1 MEEKDY
7 LYYFWNQNKES
18 WLREFAYLS
27 KEKTL
32 KGLTYGGLT
41 GSQKLV
47 NLNDFNL
54 EELMCAQ
61 DIIRCYFYVP
71 SYNKIN
77 EDYTSYRLKH
87 MVERLLN
94 KVTNGRI
101 NYVSNGTAILA
112 MHHCGFK
119 FRRIPGSL
127 NCFFNVPKNC
137 YKKMEDALVRMN
149 KLGLEL

>member
-7 LYYFWNQNKES
+7 LYYFWNQNKDS

-27 KEKTL
+27 QEKIL

-41 GSQKLV
+41 DSPKLV

-61 DIIRCYFYVP
+61 DIIRCYFYST

-77 EDYTSYRLKH
+77 EDYLS
-87 MVERLLN
+87 
-94 KVTNGRI
+94 
-101 NYVSNGTAILA
+101 
-112 MHHCGFK
+112 
-119 FRRIPGSL
+119 
-127 NCFFNVPKNC
+127 
-137 YKKMEDALVRMN
+137 
-149 KLGLEL
+149 